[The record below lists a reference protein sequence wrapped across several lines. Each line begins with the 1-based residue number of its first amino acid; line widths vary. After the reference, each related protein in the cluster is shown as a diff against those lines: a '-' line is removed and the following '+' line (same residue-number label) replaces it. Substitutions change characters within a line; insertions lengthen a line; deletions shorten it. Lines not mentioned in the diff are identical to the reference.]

1 VSSDSALERAS
12 RRTGLWSLGYTLY
25 RAYYALGGT
34 VGMPGTPMSGA
45 EWRRINAIGAVI
57 LFLTAVLAANAVK
70 VWAHPRGRL
79 FLLAFCWIAT
89 VGCVS
94 HALIDIGQRI
104 ASLSGALTISYPFWR
119 IIDRRSAD
127 LQDLLLNEPWFLI
140 EGLLWAWVAWSGDL
154 RESPRRRWWIGSAI
168 AATIAS
174 TIVGFLSAFGAI
186 GRVIIG

>member
-1 VSSDSALERAS
+1 MSSDSALERAS

>member
-1 VSSDSALERAS
+1 MSSDSALERAS

-154 RESPRRRWWIGSAI
+154 RESPRRRWWIGSVI
-168 AATIAS
+168 TATIAS
-174 TIVGFLSAFGAI
+174 TVVGLLSAFGAI

>member
-104 ASLSGALTISYPFWR
+104 ASLSGAVTISYPFWR

>member
-1 VSSDSALERAS
+1 
-12 RRTGLWSLGYTLY
+12 
-25 RAYYALGGT
+25 
-34 VGMPGTPMSGA
+34 MPGTPMSGA

-154 RESPRRRWWIGSAI
+154 RDSPRRRWWIGSAI